1 MKRPEEVTLSRE
13 EGEALI
19 ERIERHALSAVQY
32 VRFPLSPEARAAFW
46 DERQDATVV
55 IDHPNYQARARLS
68 PEVRR
73 TLAAEV

>member
-1 MKRPEEVTLSRE
+1 
-13 EGEALI
+13 
-19 ERIERHALSAVQY
+19 LSAVQY
-32 VRFPLSPEARAAFW
+32 VRFPLSPEARAAFR